1 MQNSYE
7 IEIIQAI
14 LESNHKI
21 IMVFKSK
28 LMNSQISLI
37 DMIAGEYNKKIIFG
51 SMKEILFRH
60 MKENNKSKMPC
71 IFFIRQGGRLC

>member
-14 LESNHKI
+14 LESNHKT

-37 DMIAGEYNKKIIFG
+37 V
-51 SMKEILFRH
+51 
-60 MKENNKSKMPC
+60 P
-71 IFFIRQGGRLC
+71 